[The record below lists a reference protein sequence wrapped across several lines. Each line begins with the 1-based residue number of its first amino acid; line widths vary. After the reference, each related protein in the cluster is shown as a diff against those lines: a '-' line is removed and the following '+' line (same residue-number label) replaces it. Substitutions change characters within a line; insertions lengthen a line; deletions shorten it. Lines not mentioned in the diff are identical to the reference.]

1 MCGPTSLST
10 TYTFQPSGQGERM
23 GAFLWYD
30 PELVPSLS
38 SHATG
43 QNLVTAAYNFE
54 GVGKMQFYPG
64 WPLVSLYMCQVLVY

>member
-1 MCGPTSLST
+1 
-10 TYTFQPSGQGERM
+10 M

-30 PELVPSLS
+30 PELVPTLS